1 MLKVLWQMV
10 VIIIN
15 IHEKVLNTKLYDVW
29 PSHCG
34 HYLIII
40 SSFSLPHDDDNDS
53 DDDDKLLSF
62 NLAKIYYD
70 LIECISPCFA

>member
-40 SSFSLPHDDDNDS
+40 FPFSLPHDDNGT

-70 LIECISPCFA
+70 LFECACHCFA